1 MDSLM
6 DPSPAGNPEV
16 GTKNFEMLAKTRF
29 DASGYPALRRLTCH
43 CDGKRLFIRGS
54 VPNYYHKQLAQ
65 SSLSDLSEELEIVNE
80 TLVEVRPTLPQT
92 RHSVDSQL

>member
-1 MDSLM
+1 MDSLR
-6 DPSPAGNPEV
+6 DPSPAGDQEV
-16 GTKNFEMLAKTRF
+16 GTTNFEMLARRRF

-65 SSLSDLSEELEIVNE
+65 SSLADLSDELEIVNE
-80 TLVEVRPTLPQT
+80 TLVEGRQALPDV
-92 RHSVDSQL
+92 RHSVQSQL